1 MRFGLSEQQS
11 ELQRGV
17 AEFLAAECP
26 PAYVRQRW
34 SGAPNRA
41 LWKKLAD
48 LGVTGM
54 LVPTQY
60 GGLGLSEVE
69 AIVVLEAAGYV
80 ALPEPL
86 LETALVG
93 TALLVEA
100 GTDEQRQTWLPRI
113 ARGEALVTTLLGADL
128 YAVGAV
134 DADLLLIER
143 EGALYAMEREKYQA
157 DLVETVDPTRRLSLV
172 TVKPLSR
179 ALMAGSPELVQ
190 RAVDRGAAGAA
201 ALLTG
206 IAQWMLDTS
215 VTYAKA
221 RHQFD
226 RPIGSF
232 QAVKH
237 KLAETLVMV
246 EAARATCWY
255 AGYSLAM
262 NLNDA
267 SEAAS
272 IAKAYASDAESKASD
287 AALQIHGGIG
297 FTWEHDLHLWMKRGK
312 ALEQAHGSASWHR
325 KRLAQALHSRKG

>member
-1 MRFGLSEQQS
+1 MRFGLSDQQS
-11 ELQRGV
+11 ALQLGV
-17 AEFLAAECP
+17 AEFLAAESP

-34 SGAPNRA
+34 SDAPNRT
-41 LWKKLAD
+41 LWKKLAE

-54 LVPTQY
+54 LVPIQY

-69 AIVVLEAAGYV
+69 AVLILEAAGYV

-86 LETALVG
+86 LETVLVA
-93 TALLVEA
+93 TALLIEA
-100 GTDEQRQTWLPRI
+100 GTDEQRQAWLPRI

-143 EGALYAMEREKYQA
+143 DGALYAVEREQYQA
-157 DLVETVDPTRRLSLV
+157 DLVQTVDPTRRLSLI
-172 TVKPLSR
+172 TVKPLPR
-179 ALMAGSPELVQ
+179 DLMAGSPELVQ
-190 RAVDRGAAGAA
+190 RAFDRGAAGAA

-206 IAQWMLDTS
+206 IAQRMLDTT
-215 VTYAKA
+215 VAYAKA
-221 RHQFD
+221 RYQFD

-262 NLNDA
+262 NLSDA

-272 IAKAYASDAESKASD
+272 IAKAYASDAEAKASD

-312 ALEQAHGSASWHR
+312 ALEQAHGSAAWHR
-325 KRLAQALHSRKG
+325 KKLAAILRSRKG